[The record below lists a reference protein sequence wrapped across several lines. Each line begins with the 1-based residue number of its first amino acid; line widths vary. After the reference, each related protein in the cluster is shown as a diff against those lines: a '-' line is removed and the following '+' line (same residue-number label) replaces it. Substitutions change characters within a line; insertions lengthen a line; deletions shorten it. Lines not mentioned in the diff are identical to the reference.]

1 MSFNPIAQTLSI
13 TQTSTNPVTLSAYGT
28 VGDSVVVTHPAIT
41 NNEYALAVSKQVT
54 ASTYTSTSDNF
65 SSASN
70 YVQQNSASGT
80 QINVTPNLN
89 ALSLFATLS
98 AGTYYP
104 TVSMT
109 SNSAPSPYAA
119 AGTFIQS
126 GFNAY
131 QTWCTTNLYTT
142 SQMEFATY
150 NTGTA
155 AIDIGSAIVATGYL
169 VGAYQQA
176 NNAPSAWTVSGSN
189 IGLTGPWTTLDSR
202 TGQNPTNVSAS
213 GYTFSNSTPY
223 RYYQIAFTNS
233 VGGSAYHV
241 ELNQVQI
248 LGPGTY
254 TYPTGTM
261 YYATTSTG
269 SSFSLAA
276 FSSAS
281 ITSVT
286 FTSTT
291 PSGTTLVGLVSFDGR
306 TTWKYWNGSAWTTT
320 TLSAIATNGTSLS
333 TITTA
338 LAGVTV
344 ASLPAQTALDFAW
357 GLETSTAAN
366 TPTVSLVTIVM
377 NFPSQYQAA
386 SIGGVGSANQDVGLL
401 HLSSTTTAIFNNTNA
416 ALTIQAALQVP

>member
-1 MSFNPIAQTLSI
+1 MSYSPLAQTLSV
-13 TQTSTNPVTLSAYGT
+13 TQTSTNPITLAGGGGNGSSVTI
-28 VGDSVVVTHPAIT
+28 THPAVT
-41 NNEYALAVSKQVT
+41 NNELALTVSKYVSGQ
-54 ASTYTSTSDNF
+54 SYTNTGINF

-248 LGPGTY
+248 LGPGY

-357 GLETSTAAN
+357 GLETTSASA
-366 TPTVSLVTIVM
+366 TPAVFLVTIVIAL
-377 NFPSQYQAA
+377 PAAYQSA
-386 SIGGVGSANQDVGLL
+386 SVGKLGVATQDIGMLRA
-401 HLSSTTTAIFNNTNA
+401 SSTTTVLVNNTPA
-416 ALTIQAALQVP
+416 ALQIQAALQVP

>member
-1 MSFNPIAQTLSI
+1 MSYSPLAQTLSV
-13 TQTSTNPVTLSAYGT
+13 TQTSTNPITLAGGGGNGSSVTI
-28 VGDSVVVTHPAIT
+28 THPAVT
-41 NNEYALAVSKQVT
+41 NNELALTVSKYVSGQ
-54 ASTYTSTSDNF
+54 SYTNTGINF

-202 TGQNPTNVSAS
+202 TGQNPTNASAS

-276 FSSAS
+276 FSPAS

-306 TTWKYWNGSAWTTT
+306 TTWKYRNGSAWTTT

-357 GLETSTAAN
+357 GLETTSASA
-366 TPTVSLVTIVM
+366 TPAVFLVTIVIAL
-377 NFPSQYQAA
+377 PAAYQSA
-386 SIGGVGSANQDVGLL
+386 SVGKLGVATQDIGMLRA
-401 HLSSTTTAIFNNTNA
+401 SSTTTVLVNNTPA
-416 ALTIQAALQVP
+416 ALQIQAALQVP

>member
-1 MSFNPIAQTLSI
+1 MSYSPLAQTLSV
-13 TQTSTNPVTLSAYGT
+13 TQTSTNPITLAGGGGNGSSVTI
-28 VGDSVVVTHPAIT
+28 THPAVT
-41 NNEYALAVSKQVT
+41 NNELALTVSKYVSGQ
-54 ASTYTSTSDNF
+54 SYTNTGINF

-202 TGQNPTNVSAS
+202 TGQNPTNASAS

-248 LGPGTY
+248 LGPGY

-357 GLETSTAAN
+357 GLETTSASA
-366 TPTVSLVTIVM
+366 TPAVFLVTIVIAL
-377 NFPSQYQAA
+377 PAAYQSA
-386 SIGGVGSANQDVGLL
+386 SVGKLGVATQDIGMLRA
-401 HLSSTTTAIFNNTNA
+401 SSTTTVLVNNTPA
-416 ALTIQAALQVP
+416 ALQIQAALQVP

>member
-1 MSFNPIAQTLSI
+1 MSYSPLAQTLSV
-13 TQTSTNPVTLSAYGT
+13 TQTSTNPITLAGGGGNGSSVTI
-28 VGDSVVVTHPAIT
+28 THPAVT
-41 NNEYALAVSKQVT
+41 NNELALTVSKYVSGQ
-54 ASTYTSTSDNF
+54 SYTNTGINF

-202 TGQNPTNVSAS
+202 TGQNPTNASAS

-357 GLETSTAAN
+357 GLETTSASA
-366 TPTVSLVTIVM
+366 TPAVFLVTIVIAL
-377 NFPSQYQAA
+377 PAAYQSA
-386 SIGGVGSANQDVGLL
+386 SVGKLGVATQDIGMLRA
-401 HLSSTTTAIFNNTNA
+401 SSTTTVLVNNTPA
-416 ALTIQAALQVP
+416 ALQIQAALQVP